1 MRTSIDLPD
10 HLMKKA
16 KLEAIERGVSMK
28 DLIIQAL
35 EKEISGVSEPK
46 QSMWKSL
53 KGKGSAVG
61 IEAATSGFEDYSGPD
76 WIHAIQVNDQ
86 PE

>member
-35 EKEISGVSEPK
+35 EKELSGDTEPK

-53 KGKGSAVG
+53 KGKGS
-61 IEAATSGFEDYSGPD
+61 TSGLEADASGFDGYSGPD

>member
-16 KLEAIERGVSMK
+16 KLEAIERGVSLK
-28 DLIIQAL
+28 DLFIQAL
-35 EKEISGVSEPK
+35 EKELSNKAESK
-46 QSMWKSL
+46 QSIWTAL
-53 KGKGSAVG
+53 KGKGSTSG
-61 IEAATSGFEDYSGPD
+61 LEAETSGFDGYSGPD